1 MQVANPARRS
11 ILERKIMAEIKC
23 KMRWEIEPKHL
34 LQLGLSIGT
43 EIGKI
48 LKDSNIDILNH
59 KIERSTIECD
69 VEFTLRGELHEVIA
83 GLAGIN
89 IAIGWNL
96 AHFAGTYSNQSY
108 KLIAFEND

>member
-1 MQVANPARRS
+1 
-11 ILERKIMAEIKC
+11 MAEIRC

-48 LKDSNIDILNH
+48 LQCANLDILDH

-69 VEFTLRGELHEVIA
+69 VEFILRGKLHEVVA

-96 AHFAGTYSNQSY
+96 AHFAGSYSNQEY
-108 KLIAFEND
+108 ILKTFEGD